1 MRQTFKTTSNREL
14 VLSRGRKYTRLTKS
28 NGSVLYS
35 WSNEDIDNILGSFEN
50 QTKHFEKEL
59 K

>member
-14 VLSRGRKYTRLTKS
+14 ILNRGRKYTRLTNS

-35 WSNEDIDNILGSFEN
+35 WLNENIDSILGSFED
-50 QTKHFEKEL
+50 QIKHFEKEL

>member
-1 MRQTFKTTSNREL
+1 MKQTFKTTSNREL
-14 VLSRGRKYTRLTKS
+14 VLNRGRKYTRLTNS

-35 WSNEDIDNILGSFEN
+35 WSNETIDNILGSFEN
-50 QTKHFEKEL
+50 QIKYFEQNL

>member
-14 VLSRGRKYTRLTKS
+14 VLSRGRKYTRLTNS

-35 WSNEDIDNILGSFEN
+35 WSNEYIDNILGSFEN
-50 QTKHFEKEL
+50 QIKHFEQKL

>member
-1 MRQTFKTTSNREL
+1 MKQIFKTTSNREL
-14 VLSRGRKYTRLTKS
+14 TLNRGRKYTRLTNS

-35 WSNEDIDNILGSFEN
+35 WLNENIDNILGSFEN
-50 QTKHFEKEL
+50 QIKHFEQEL

>member
-1 MRQTFKTTSNREL
+1 MKQTFKTTSNREL

-28 NGSVLYS
+28 NDSVLYS
-35 WSNEDIDNILGSFEN
+35 WLNENIDNILGSFED
-50 QTKHFEKEL
+50 QIKHFEKEL

>member
-1 MRQTFKTTSNREL
+1 MKQIFKTTSNREL
-14 VLSRGRKYTRLTKS
+14 VLKRGIKYTRLINS

-35 WSNEDIDNILGSFEN
+35 WLNKDIDSILGSFED
-50 QTKHFEKEL
+50 QIKHFEKKL

>member
-1 MRQTFKTTSNREL
+1 MRQTFKTVSNREF
-14 VLSRGRKYTRLTKS
+14 VLNRGRKYTRLTNS

-35 WSNEDIDNILGSFEN
+35 WSNENIDSILGSFED
-50 QTKHFEKEL
+50 QIKHFAENL

>member
-1 MRQTFKTTSNREL
+1 MRQTFKTTSNREI
-14 VLSRGRKYTRLTKS
+14 VLNREIKYTRLTNS

-35 WSNEDIDNILGSFEN
+35 WPNEAIDNILGSFEN
-50 QTKHFEKEL
+50 QIKHFEKEL

>member
-35 WSNEDIDNILGSFEN
+35 WSNEDIDKILGSFEN
-50 QTKHFEKEL
+50 QIKHFEQKL

>member
-50 QTKHFEKEL
+50 QIKHFEQKL

>member
-1 MRQTFKTTSNREL
+1 MRQTFKTVSNREF

-28 NGSVLYS
+28 NGSVLCI
-35 WSNEDIDNILGSFEN
+35 WSNENIDNILGSFED
-50 QTKHFEKEL
+50 QIKHFEKHL

>member
-1 MRQTFKTTSNREL
+1 MRQTFKTTSNREF
-14 VLSRGRKYTRLTKS
+14 VLSRGRKYTRLINS

-35 WSNEDIDNILGSFEN
+35 WSNEALDNMLGSFEN
-50 QTKHFEKEL
+50 QIKHFEQKL

>member
-1 MRQTFKTTSNREL
+1 MKQTFKTTSNREL
-14 VLSRGRKYTRLTKS
+14 ILNRGRKYTRLTNS
-28 NGSVLYS
+28 SGSLLYS

-50 QTKHFEKEL
+50 QIKHFEKEL

>member
-1 MRQTFKTTSNREL
+1 MKQTFKTGSNREL
-14 VLSRGRKYTRLTKS
+14 ILNRGRKYTRLTNS

-35 WSNEDIDNILGSFEN
+35 WSNEAIDNILGSFEN
-50 QTKHFEKEL
+50 QIKHFEQEL

>member
-14 VLSRGRKYTRLTKS
+14 VLNRGRKYTRLTNS
-28 NGSVLYS
+28 NGSILYS
-35 WSNEDIDNILGSFEN
+35 WSNENIDSILGSFED
-50 QTKHFEKEL
+50 QIKHFEENL